1 MKAQV
6 AASSGYSAC
15 DHPKTFEWEGKTL
28 AVSEIIR
35 EWREPGAKH
44 YLVRAPDGLR
54 FRLTLDET
62 SGAWNALEALSE

>member
-1 MKAQV
+1 MKARV

-15 DHPKTFEWEGKTL
+15 DHPQSFEWEGETV
-28 AVSEIIR
+28 AVREITR

-44 YLVRAPDGLR
+44 YLVRAPDGRR

-62 SGAWNALEALSE
+62 SGAWSALEALSE

>member
-1 MKAQV
+1 MARV

-15 DHPKTFEWEGKTL
+15 DYPTTFQWEDKTL
-28 AVSEIIR
+28 AVSEILR

-44 YLVRAPDGLR
+44 YLVRAPDGRR

-62 SGAWNALEALSE
+62 SGKWSALEALSE